1 MSQTED
7 GNDRAG
13 GGPAE
18 QVRGLAGDS
27 SGSVSEV
34 VPDGCG
40 SPEEV
45 GGLAGDSSVA
55 PSQVVADDW
64 AVIGRLGH
72 ARGLRGELLGRANH
86 RAGYYGW
93 VERVRLR
100 LAGGALAGDGRLY
113 EVESIRDYKDGLI
126 YKFREI
132 GTRTE
137 AEAVEQAEVLVKES
151 ERPELE
157 AGAYYLS
164 DLLGCR
170 VTERGTDRE
179 IGVVVAW
186 QEFGEQMALEVK
198 PAAGDVILIPLVR
211 AICVEIDTASKKIVV
226 ELPEGLLELN
236 EGGRQE

>member
-1 MSQTED
+1 MSQPED
-7 GNDRAG
+7 AN
-13 GGPAE
+13 
-18 QVRGLAGDS
+18 
-27 SGSVSEV
+27 
-34 VPDGCG
+34 
-40 SPEEV
+40 
-45 GGLAGDSSVA
+45 
-55 PSQVVADDW
+55 DW

-72 ARGLRGELLGRANH
+72 ARGLKGELLGRANH
-86 RAGYYGW
+86 TAEHYGW

-100 LAGGALAGDGRLY
+100 LAGGTLAGEGRLF

-151 ERPELE
+151 DRPELE
-157 AGAYYLS
+157 ADAYYLS

-170 VTERGTDRE
+170 VTERATGRE

-198 PAAGDVILIPLVR
+198 PAPGGVILIPLVR
-211 AICVEIDTASKKIVV
+211 AICVEIDTASKRIVIDP
-226 ELPEGLLELN
+226 PEGLLELN
-236 EGGRQE
+236 EGGSQE